1 MCEQLSTHIGP
12 DAGAFVL
19 HRKRRITHVPYWWVN
34 NPTLGEFCFAM
45 IGRADIEGSKSDV
58 AMDAWPPQASYPC
71 GPCGAH
77 ETPQEPRCF
86 TGATSLSQAEPL
98 PGTHTLNQKREL
110 WLGLHT
116 TSASSFALPRKTALA
131 NRHFPSLA
139 ISLEYLLLPPRSAL
153 VEAPAGPTP
162 KTFNATT
169 TTLLHVMARLRDK
182 HVYKPMTSDDRFAR
196 QNRFGLPPEFP
207 LASSC
212 SGIVHHLSGLSAYAL
227 SPPHRMRSRRDYVAP
242 QHRSARDHTSAPR
255 VEQMTGFYTEN
266 AQLRAR
272 AGPNWLLVRVARDRH
287 RPSARANTDPKPL
300 HNSPRV
306 NSTPPIRVPDPERLA
321 SRPSSRSYSEH
332 LSALRLQ
339 MPHSPLNRRT
349 ANPSLE
355 ASSPTYSNK
364 RVNADQIRQLCPFP
378 PHRFH
383 VLFNSLF
390 KVLCNFPSRHVKMGR
405 RRQLDR
411 SCTFSGAP
419 VKGNLNK
426 RANPSSRSIRYTS
439 QPQRSCDSALDS
451 SQFTRRYYGNPR
463 RKIKAGM
470 PVSQAL
476 RHSMRRTGA
485 PELRSVKRELEPQVR
500 ASTPKPHSRAE
511 QVNAFY
517 GNDPEPGVPMDVTP
531 MAQCAF
537 ECFVFKVSAV
547 RTNYR
552 SWLRSSSIH
561 EPSDPPI
568 RLEFILQ
575 QKCQARA
582 LPRRLIT
589 ATDVAASTNTPL
601 VTARKTGNET
611 TIPSQCVMC
620 LPQQPLN
627 DAQTPAQPL
636 GRPTSVHTPLAQRT
650 NQARRPATDT
660 LPHSSHPQA
669 FTCAAL
675 SGTPAP
681 TYGSTPKAWL
691 VRQLPRNV
699 GQRPQVISN
708 DLCPSADGGIWWC
721 QRSPNRTAG
730 SLHTDRSRNTN
741 RPRISRNGSVPGSD
755 GRCVQRA
762 GTYSERVDD
771 SPLQGIPRSR
781 TIIAM
786 SDPNHGKFSPV
797 YQPLSGKDKHAD
809 FASVARVQ
817 PRTSKGITDLLLLNF
832 VRLNTEN
839 PSKKLCPQ
847 KQ

>member
-1 MCEQLSTHIGP
+1 
-12 DAGAFVL
+12 
-19 HRKRRITHVPYWWVN
+19 
-34 NPTLGEFCFAM
+34 M

-71 GPCGAH
+71 GNFSDTSCWKLYTFKRIDKPRFRAPTEVHTLTSIHAAEALHKQLSPLVHAPPPKEQHAATGKSRLFHATARLTRPLEPILFPKGCSPWRPAADIGPCGAH

-162 KTFNATT
+162 KAFNATT

-255 VEQMTGFYTEN
+255 VEQITGFYTEN

-287 RPSARANTDPKPL
+287 RPPARANTDPKPL

-405 RRQLDR
+405 HRQLDR

-511 QVNAFY
+511 QVTHVL
-517 GNDPEPGVPMDVTP
+517 G
-531 MAQCAF
+531 
-537 ECFVFKVSAV
+537 
-547 RTNYR
+547 
-552 SWLRSSSIH
+552 
-561 EPSDPPI
+561 
-568 RLEFILQ
+568 
-575 QKCQARA
+575 QARA

-636 GRPTSVHTPLAQRT
+636 GRPTSVHPPLAQRT

-675 SGTPAP
+675 SGIPAP

-708 DLCPSADGGIWWC
+708 DLCPSADGGIC
-721 QRSPNRTAG
+721 
-730 SLHTDRSRNTN
+730 LHTDRSRNTN

>member
-1 MCEQLSTHIGP
+1 MLTHFPFGNRMDQLRKHREDRLTHIQLL
-12 DAGAFVL
+12 F
-19 HRKRRITHVPYWWVN
+19 TW
-34 NPTLGEFCFAM
+34 NP
-45 IGRADIEGSKSDV
+45 S
-58 AMDAWPPQASYPC
+58 
-71 GPCGAH
+71 
-77 ETPQEPRCF
+77 
-86 TGATSLSQAEPL
+86 PL
-98 PGTHTLNQKREL
+98 Q
-110 WLGLHT
+110 
-116 TSASSFALPRKTALA
+116 SSR
-131 NRHFPSLA
+131 

-162 KTFNATT
+162 KAFNATT

-242 QHRSARDHTSAPR
+242 QHRSARDHTSAP
-255 VEQMTGFYTEN
+255 
-266 AQLRAR
+266 
-272 AGPNWLLVRVARDRH
+272 
-287 RPSARANTDPKPL
+287 
-300 HNSPRV
+300 V

-355 ASSPTYSNK
+355 ANSPTYSNK

-405 RRQLDR
+405 HRQLDR

-511 QVNAFY
+511 QV
-517 GNDPEPGVPMDVTP
+517 TP
-531 MAQCAF
+531 STGPTA
-537 ECFVFKVSAV
+537 S
-547 RTNYR
+547 
-552 SWLRSSSIH
+552 SHHGHGRSSKH
-561 EPSDPPI
+561 
-568 RLEFILQ
+568 
-575 QKCQARA
+575 KH
-582 LPRRLIT
+582 T
-589 ATDVAASTNTPL
+589 ASY
-601 VTARKTGNET
+601 
-611 TIPSQCVMC
+611 
-620 LPQQPLN
+620 
-627 DAQTPAQPL
+627 
-636 GRPTSVHTPLAQRT
+636 
-650 NQARRPATDT
+650 
-660 LPHSSHPQA
+660 
-669 FTCAAL
+669 
-675 SGTPAP
+675 GT
-681 TYGSTPKAWL
+681 
-691 VRQLPRNV
+691 
-699 GQRPQVISN
+699 
-708 DLCPSADGGIWWC
+708 
-721 QRSPNRTAG
+721 
-730 SLHTDRSRNTN
+730 
-741 RPRISRNGSVPGSD
+741 
-755 GRCVQRA
+755 
-762 GTYSERVDD
+762 
-771 SPLQGIPRSR
+771 
-781 TIIAM
+781 
-786 SDPNHGKFSPV
+786 
-797 YQPLSGKDKHAD
+797 
-809 FASVARVQ
+809 
-817 PRTSKGITDLLLLNF
+817 
-832 VRLNTEN
+832 
-839 PSKKLCPQ
+839 
-847 KQ
+847 

>member
-162 KTFNATT
+162 KAFNATT

-272 AGPNWLLVRVARDRH
+272 AGPNLLLVRVARDRH
-287 RPSARANTDPKPL
+287 RPPARANPDPKPL

-405 RRQLDR
+405 HRQLDR

-463 RKIKAGM
+463 RKIKVGM

-476 RHSMRRTGA
+476 RHSMRRIGA

-511 QVNAFY
+511 QVTASY
-517 GNDPEPGVPMDVTP
+517 GNDPEPDVPMDVTP

-568 RLEFILQ
+568 RLEYILQ

-601 VTARKTGNET
+601 VTVRKTGNET
-611 TIPSQCVMC
+611 NIPSQCVMC

-636 GRPTSVHTPLAQRT
+636 GRPTSVHPPLAQRT

-675 SGTPAP
+675 SGIPAP
-681 TYGSTPKAWL
+681 KSSTGHLERPVPVSGRGHLVVPTLAQQGS
-691 VRQLPRNV
+691 
-699 GQRPQVISN
+699 
-708 DLCPSADGGIWWC
+708 
-721 QRSPNRTAG
+721 

-809 FASVARVQ
+809 CASVARVQ

>member
-1 MCEQLSTHIGP
+1 
-12 DAGAFVL
+12 
-19 HRKRRITHVPYWWVN
+19 
-34 NPTLGEFCFAM
+34 M

-71 GPCGAH
+71 GNFSDTSCWKLYTFKRIDKPRFRAPTEVHTLTSIHAAEALHKQLSPLVHAPSPKEQHAATGKSRLFHATARLTRPLEPILFPKLFTLETCCGYRYDQAGDSNSL
-77 ETPQEPRCF
+77 PRIF
-86 TGATSLSQAEPL
+86 KGRVERTRHHRNR
-98 PGTHTLNQKREL
+98 GTHTLNQKREL

-162 KTFNATT
+162 KAFNATT

-227 SPPHRMRSRRDYVAP
+227 SPPHRMRSIRDYVAP

-255 VEQMTGFYTEN
+255 VEQMAGFYTEN

-272 AGPNWLLVRVARDRH
+272 AGPNLLLVRVARDRH
-287 RPSARANTDPKPL
+287 RPPARANPDPKPL

-355 ASSPTYSNK
+355 ASSSTYSNK

-405 RRQLDR
+405 HRQLDR

-463 RKIKAGM
+463 RKIKVGM

-476 RHSMRRTGA
+476 RHSMRRIGA

-500 ASTPKPHSRAE
+500 ASTP
-511 QVNAFY
+511 
-517 GNDPEPGVPMDVTP
+517 
-531 MAQCAF
+531 
-537 ECFVFKVSAV
+537 
-547 RTNYR
+547 
-552 SWLRSSSIH
+552 
-561 EPSDPPI
+561 
-568 RLEFILQ
+568 
-575 QKCQARA
+575 
-582 LPRRLIT
+582 
-589 ATDVAASTNTPL
+589 NTPQ
-601 VTARKTGNET
+601 
-611 TIPSQCVMC
+611 PS
-620 LPQQPLN
+620 
-627 DAQTPAQPL
+627 
-636 GRPTSVHTPLAQRT
+636 
-650 NQARRPATDT
+650 
-660 LPHSSHPQA
+660 
-669 FTCAAL
+669 
-675 SGTPAP
+675 
-681 TYGSTPKAWL
+681 
-691 VRQLPRNV
+691 
-699 GQRPQVISN
+699 
-708 DLCPSADGGIWWC
+708 
-721 QRSPNRTAG
+721 
-730 SLHTDRSRNTN
+730 
-741 RPRISRNGSVPGSD
+741 
-755 GRCVQRA
+755 
-762 GTYSERVDD
+762 
-771 SPLQGIPRSR
+771 
-781 TIIAM
+781 
-786 SDPNHGKFSPV
+786 
-797 YQPLSGKDKHAD
+797 
-809 FASVARVQ
+809 
-817 PRTSKGITDLLLLNF
+817 
-832 VRLNTEN
+832 
-839 PSKKLCPQ
+839 
-847 KQ
+847 